1 MKYWEEMNV
10 NLVIKFLVGLLI
22 NLMIIGLLIFLW
34 VIRELNWIYPGF
46 TYILQIFLV
55 FYWSM
60 LLVAKDDQYRGRATI
75 SLPTWQK
82 WLLFLHLP
90 NIFEKRIILYQKTL
104 MIGMVTSIGLMVI
117 IPFRTVHAIIMFS
130 YLIFVLII
138 LPIVAFIRK

>member
-1 MKYWEEMNV
+1 MNV